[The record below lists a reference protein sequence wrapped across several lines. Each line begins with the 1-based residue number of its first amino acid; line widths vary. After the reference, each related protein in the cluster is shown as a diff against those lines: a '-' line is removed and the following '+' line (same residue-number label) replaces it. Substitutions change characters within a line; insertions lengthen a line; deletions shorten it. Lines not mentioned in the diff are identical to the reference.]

1 MEKLLKILKKSKKI
15 SAWKVNIIETES
27 TELFYVL
34 KQLET
39 NRATHT
45 FDYNVTLYIDKDGLR
60 GNASFTYYP
69 FMSEEEIKTKIDET
83 VFAASFTLN
92 KYFDIP
98 GKSKVKA
105 VKSKSNLRKKPF
117 NELVGEVEKAVF
129 KADKFKDGYLSATEI
144 FLYKTTTTILNSKGV
159 KVSSTTFSGNIET
172 IPSWDKKDEE
182 VEVYEMIRFGTFNRK
197 ELTKQVKTALELAK
211 ARSHAKKLNAKKVV
225 PGVNVIIQDEEVYQV
240 FGSIA
245 SDLNYSSK
253 YQKLN
258 LTNLGE
264 SVQGENVTG
273 DKLNLKLVP
282 IYDGAI
288 KSSAV
293 DFDGVVLKEVS
304 LIEEGIAKANYGS
317 YRFGYYLG
325 VDEPTGEVPVIVVKE
340 GSKSFDEMKKTPYI
354 RCVKFSNMQL
364 DPYSGLFGGEVR
376 LGFYFDGKKEVPVT
390 GFSIAGNFNDVK
402 ASAVYSKETVTLPAY
417 HGPKYL
423 EIKNLDIA

>member
-1 MEKLLKILKKSKKI
+1 M
-15 SAWKVNIIETES
+15 
-27 TELFYVL
+27 
-34 KQLET
+34 
-39 NRATHT
+39 
-45 FDYNVTLYIDKDGLR
+45 D
-60 GNASFTYYP
+60 
-69 FMSEEEIKTKIDET
+69 EEDINKKIDEN
-83 VFAASFTLN
+83 VFAAKFALN
-92 KYFDIP
+92 PFFEIP
-98 GKSKVKA
+98 SKQDVEIEE
-105 VKSKSNLRKKPF
+105 SKSNLKDRDFKDIIKDVK
-117 NELVGEVEKAVF
+117 EAVF
-129 KADKFKDGYLSATEI
+129 EADNYEDGYLSATEI
-144 FLYKTTTTILNSKGV
+144 FLYKIDTRIVNSKGID
-159 KVSSTTFSGNIET
+159 VSYTSYKGNIET

-211 ARSHAKKLNAKKVV
+211 ARSRAKKLNAKKVV

-240 FGSIA
+240 FRSIA

-376 LGFYFDGKKEVPVT
+376 LGFYFDGKKEIPVT